1 MPLLPFKFM
10 GLQRIDIE
18 AQREYAFHGCLK
30 EEAIIGSEYRID
42 LSVWA
47 ELARSAK
54 SDALEDT
61 VDYVTLRQIVTEEM
75 AHRAHLLETVC
86 ARIIQRIFQDLPTVQ
101 RAQVKVCKLNPPMEG
116 DAQAV
121 CVTFLEENPG
131 QTGKAL

>member
-61 VDYVTLRQIVTEEM
+61 VDYVTLDRKSV
-75 AHRAHLLETVC
+75 V
-86 ARIIQRIFQDLPTVQ
+86 
-101 RAQVKVCKLNPPMEG
+101 
-116 DAQAV
+116 
-121 CVTFLEENPG
+121 
-131 QTGKAL
+131 

>member
-61 VDYVTLRQIVTEEM
+61 VDYVLY
-75 AHRAHLLETVC
+75 
-86 ARIIQRIFQDLPTVQ
+86 ARSSRKKWPIAPTY
-101 RAQVKVCKLNPPMEG
+101 
-116 DAQAV
+116 
-121 CVTFLEENPG
+121 
-131 QTGKAL
+131 